1 MAGDLFLRALYA
13 SREQQRSG
21 QAAGPMLTI
30 LPTAKSRTR
39 RLLSRDVAVR
49 HLASAD
55 PKPVGLFPSDTGLC
69 DSRGT
74 RDGSAHRAAA
84 RIAVPIGAPRCRY
97 DAGFAY
103 CTGDLCRC
111 DGGHPEAAQDAR
123 NHGDRRRAWVC
134 NSFRRSE
141 GSVAAW
147 SMG

>member
-1 MAGDLFLRALYA
+1 
-13 SREQQRSG
+13 
-21 QAAGPMLTI
+21 MLTI

-39 RLLSRDVAVR
+39 RLLSRDVALR

-69 DSRGT
+69 VSRGT

-84 RIAVPIGAPRCRY
+84 RIAVR
-97 DAGFAY
+97 
-103 CTGDLCRC
+103 
-111 DGGHPEAAQDAR
+111 DGGHPEAAQDAG

-141 GSVAAW
+141 GRVAAW